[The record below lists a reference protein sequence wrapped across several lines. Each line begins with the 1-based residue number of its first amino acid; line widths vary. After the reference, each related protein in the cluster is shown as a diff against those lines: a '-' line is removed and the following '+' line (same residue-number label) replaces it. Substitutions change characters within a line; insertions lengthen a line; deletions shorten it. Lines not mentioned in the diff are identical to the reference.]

1 MNITEILTQA
11 QMSSDAVTD
20 LLIELAQQNK
30 EVNAT
35 AQHMCDLYFADVR
48 LREKGI
54 RDKVAALEKQM
65 TELDTQIRG
74 MQAAVVD
81 AAGTGDADTFAQEQD
96 KLAKIEARKAAISTQ
111 IKMLRAAHV
120 RGSEELYQAACDAY
134 SDLAK
139 ANSAYEKALDEI
151 HLATEEQAKVWDKLE
166 EKSEY
171 THWYANIGQFSCKGG
186 EVRAFERVRE
196 HYNAQP
202 ETSSPKK
209 EESAPVVNI
218 ELARYQVGVHP
229 DKGHFT
235 STPGGSGNGPL

>member
-1 MNITEILTQA
+1 M
-11 QMSSDAVTD
+11 
-20 LLIELAQQNK
+20 
-30 EVNAT
+30 
-35 AQHMCDLYFADVR
+35 R
-48 LREKGI
+48 LGP
-54 RDKVAALEKQM
+54 VM
-65 TELDTQIRG
+65 PTP
-74 MQAAVVD
+74 
-81 AAGTGDADTFAQEQD
+81 FAQEQD
-96 KLAKIEARKAAISTQ
+96 KLAKIEARKVAISTQ

-151 HLATEEQAKVWDKLE
+151 HLATEEQAMVWDKLE

>member
-1 MNITEILTQA
+1 
-11 QMSSDAVTD
+11 
-20 LLIELAQQNK
+20 
-30 EVNAT
+30 
-35 AQHMCDLYFADVR
+35 
-48 LREKGI
+48 
-54 RDKVAALEKQM
+54 M

>member
-1 MNITEILTQA
+1 
-11 QMSSDAVTD
+11 
-20 LLIELAQQNK
+20 
-30 EVNAT
+30 
-35 AQHMCDLYFADVR
+35 
-48 LREKGI
+48 
-54 RDKVAALEKQM
+54 M

-202 ETSSPKK
+202 ETSSPKRK
-209 EESAPVVNI
+209 NLRPSSISNWLAIKWGYIRTRDTSPLRRAGAGTVPCKPFKAQMARESGALSTGGVAPSPSRHRRA
-218 ELARYQVGVHP
+218 E
-229 DKGHFT
+229 
-235 STPGGSGNGPL
+235 GGEMRCNRRRRQKVL